1 MKTQHPHI
9 NKIHQLYE
17 DETQP
22 FRKIHRLVD
31 LFESLIK
38 TYTAVIIADYFQ
50 SKKLSD
56 KTKALLAEGLRV
68 PSLGIWHLFNREL
81 LAEME
86 NEKMAFF
93 HNGIYTEYMG
103 FSAAFQI
110 KGTTNIDKILS
121 FRNGL
126 AHGATPSDELCSKLI
141 DEMQPLLNSFIALPL
156 FHKCFL
162 IAKDDLGNYL
172 NIEED
177 AINFD
182 EKIFN
187 VKPIIPFK
195 PFLAKADGSLLELL
209 PLLTLKQNTDTANK
223 YYLLVFF
230 NDLKKF
236 DKKQISLLHYPQAMH
251 LSDKDYFVDFIE
263 KIPVNEWKQKT
274 DDEFKQ
280 RIDELTEDFK
290 GRIEERLFI
299 NEFIN
304 KAEKGFMMVYGNPGI
319 GKSALLAQ
327 ITKEIKQIPQKS
339 RPIIIDYFIRRGTS
353 YASPERMLDHL
364 NDSIERHYNTKML
377 KGNNAD
383 EKLQYLIS
391 RFKKIDQTA
400 EARHLIIIIDG
411 LDEGIEEDRNIIKFI
426 PIEITEKIS
435 FIFGSRQI
443 SEAEQFYDKLPHLH
457 RNKLLLGGLKKEDV
471 RALLYDIVNKYAIEE
486 QFIENIVACSAGNPL
501 YIRMLCLAL
510 EEGDMKLNDSKHLPA
525 KLNDFYKEF
534 IAKYSKRANGNILL
548 QSLYVFAASKDFIT
562 TKQLQY
568 ILNIGEADAEMVIY
582 EMREVL
588 FDNPV
593 TEEEDFQLFHESFR
607 EYLVKEKNSSV
618 REAELN
624 IIKYCRQWNEIVIN
638 DPKLAL
644 YPFKYFS
651 FHLMNLGLKEELTE
665 LAFNQ
670 KFISNQLKHTHNRDN
685 SFSLL
690 KHASQINTEE
700 SHENALNLFIQAIKF
715 HKESALNKNILK
727 QILVEQNTVLLS
739 STLNSFATNGFTELA
754 TIIFYMVVNELFI
767 NNNQNS
773 ILLIEINTFL
783 TSQNEK
789 IIPLQFA
796 IGKICSPKV
805 LQKTH
810 TKLVSGNLEQT
821 IKLFSIYNFDNT
833 NELDEQNFEE
843 NVTLTINKIEEI
855 GIDLFDNRSF
865 DYKTIFESFKIK
877 LEANKNKLVHDEY
890 ITIPFKT
897 YLIVYLRFF
906 RFFIL
911 QFFLWT
917 GILFIV
923 LPLFLITYLFD
934 KEFKSKHA
942 NEIRENKRIRLFMNY
957 IRILDH
963 NNWLGRGFTAL
974 KKFKVFKDFFFSIN
988 SIYYSLKANQRKFNK
1003 NNGKIKNDKTKSELL
1018 VYYTEY
1024 NLLKDKN
1031 KAKKKIDEALKILL
1045 KHFEKKRKK
1054 DLAFKQ
1060 VYYYDINKIED
1071 SGLEES
1077 LGEIG
1082 RVVAKTDEDLFN
1094 TYMSKIKPY
1103 YITADAESS
1112 KPKLFKPIIE
1122 GFFEINNYKKVLIL
1136 LEEFC
1141 ESEKFFN
1148 IFNCFLILN
1157 EYRSIN
1163 YSDSNLISKAKRAW
1177 SNINDDSF
1185 KNAFYGGDGGK
1196 LGMIGKN
1203 RETADFTMISNEMAS
1218 LNNWSLPLDFYIENK
1233 EFIKTIKGG
1242 DITQIFPEL
1251 AGMPQ
1256 NTPIISGNFSELELL
1271 KAADGINDNYDKSGQ
1286 LKDISIELAKQGK
1299 MEEAASALHEAL
1311 ECALGIK
1318 SHIYKNFSLKDIS
1331 NELFKQGKVE
1341 EALACARS
1349 INDNSVK
1356 SDQLKDISI
1365 ELAKQMKMDAAAAVI
1380 YEALE
1385 FARGISSDKDKIGKL
1400 QAISTELSKQGKF
1413 EEALTCARSI
1423 NDNSHKS
1430 IALRD
1435 ISSELYKQGK
1445 YEEAASAM
1453 KQALACARGIS
1464 DDYNK
1469 SSALSFISNELAK
1482 QGKFEEAFECANII
1496 KGNSKTYYGILY
1508 KTAALKNI
1516 SNELAK
1522 QGKFEEALACARSI
1536 NDNSVKSGLLK
1547 DISIELSKQGKF
1559 EEALAC
1565 ARSINDNSDKS
1576 KALRDIS
1583 TELYKQRE
1591 FEEAA
1596 SAMQEALACARGI
1609 SDDYNKSSALSFI
1622 STELFKQGKVEEAL
1636 ACARGINSDIFK
1648 SNALR
1653 DISFEL
1659 YKQWKYEEADSAM
1672 KEAIECALGISDG
1685 YEKNNWLNDI
1695 TTELSKQG
1703 KFEEAIECALGI
1715 SDGYEKYNRLN
1726 DITTELSKQ
1735 GKFEEALACAKGI
1748 SDKPDKIS
1756 ALKLISA
1763 ELSKQG
1769 KIKEAI
1775 NGLTQEELD
1784 NEENSEYLNNIIYY
1798 SKHNLTVEY
1807 AKKLKENCSLFFFR
1821 RDCLNNITPAVYW
1834 DYMIQCEGEKFE
1846 FYLYF
1851 FQKFL
1856 VKHNALEE
1864 YFPKILPYII
1874 NDKEALLKMGYRLA
1888 YHATQKNANAAF
1900 NKIQFNQKLNQIID
1914 LSIILND

>member
-17 DETQP
+17 NETQP

-38 TYTAVIIADYFQ
+38 TYTAVIVADYFQ

-56 KTKALLAEGLRV
+56 KTKALLAEGMRV

-86 NEKMAFF
+86 NEKMTFF

-126 AHGATPSDELCSKLI
+126 AHGATPSDELCSKLV

-156 FHKCFL
+156 FHKCFI

-172 NIEED
+172 EIEED

-187 VKPIIPFK
+187 DKPIIPFK
-195 PFLAKADGSLLELL
+195 PYLAAEDGSLLELQ
-209 PLLTLKQNTDTANK
+209 PLLTLKQNTDPANK
-223 YYLLVFF
+223 FYLLVFF

-263 KIPVNEWKQKT
+263 KIPVHEWKQKT

-290 GRIEERLFI
+290 GRIEERNFI
-299 NEFIN
+299 NQFIN

-364 NDSIERHYNTKML
+364 NDSIERHYNTKMPR
-377 KGNNAD
+377 GNNAD

-624 IIKYCRQWNEIVIN
+624 IIKYCRQWNDIVIN
-638 DPKLAL
+638 DQKLAL

-651 FHLMNLGLKEELTE
+651 FHLMNLGLKEELME

-690 KHASQINTEE
+690 KYASQINSEE
-700 SHENALNLFIQAIKF
+700 NNENALNLFIQAIKF

-810 TKLVSGNLEQT
+810 AKLISANLEQI

-855 GIDLFDNRSF
+855 GIDLFDKRSP

-877 LEANKNKLVHDEY
+877 LEANKNKFVHDEY

-897 YLIVYLRFF
+897 YLIVYLGFF
-906 RFFIL
+906 LFFL
-911 QFFLWT
+911 FHFFLWT
-917 GILFIV
+917 RVVFIV
-923 LPLFLITYLFD
+923 TPKFLIELLFD
-934 KEFKSKHA
+934 KEFKSEHA

-957 IRILDH
+957 IRH
-963 NNWLGRGFTAL
+963 YEERLGIGLKTL
-974 KKFKVFKDFFFSIN
+974 KKFKVFKNVFFSIN

-1003 NNGKIKNDKTKSELL
+1003 TLSNIKNNKTKSELL
-1018 VYYTEY
+1018 VYYTEH

-1031 KAKKKIDEALKILL
+1031 KAKKKIDEALKFLL
-1045 KHFEKKRKK
+1045 NHFEKKRKK
-1054 DLAFKQ
+1054 DLAFKLT
-1060 VYYYDINKIED
+1060 YNYDINKIED

-1077 LGEIG
+1077 IGEIG

-1103 YITADAESS
+1103 YITADSESS

-1141 ESEKFFN
+1141 ECEKFLN

-1185 KNAFYGGDGGK
+1185 KNAFHVGGK
-1196 LGMIGKN
+1196 IN
-1203 RETADFTMISNEMAS
+1203 FNFISIEMAS
-1218 LNNWSLPLDFYIENK
+1218 LNNWSLPLDFHIENK

-1242 DITQIFPEL
+1242 DITQFFPEL
-1251 AGMPQ
+1251 NFGH
-1256 NTPIISGNFSELELL
+1256 TPESLSNYSELELL
-1271 KAADGINDNYDKSGQ
+1271 KFAHLSSSNSDGINDNLDKSGA

-1299 MEEAASALHEAL
+1299 MEEAATALHEAL
-1311 ECALGIK
+1311 ECARDIK
-1318 SHIYKNFSLKDIS
+1318 SHIDKDSSLKDIS

-1385 FARGISSDKDKIGKL
+1385 FARGISSDKDKIGEL
-1400 QAISTELSKQGKF
+1400 LAISTELSKQGK
-1413 EEALTCARSI
+1413 T
-1423 NDNSHKS
+1423 
-1430 IALRD
+1430 
-1435 ISSELYKQGK
+1435 
-1445 YEEAASAM
+1445 EEAAVAM
-1453 KQALACARGIS
+1453 HEALECAHGIS
-1464 DDYNK
+1464 DVDDKN
-1469 SSALSFISNELAK
+1469 SALKHISNEL
-1482 QGKFEEAFECANII
+1482 F
-1496 KGNSKTYYGILY
+1496 
-1508 KTAALKNI
+1508 
-1516 SNELAK
+1516 K
-1522 QGKFEEALACARSI
+1522 QGKFEEALACAHTIKDNYKTRPLNGDFYKNSALQYISI
-1536 NDNSVKSGLLK
+1536 ELAKQGKVEEALECANTIKVNSFTNSSRKVYTLK
-1547 DISIELSKQGKF
+1547 DISSELSKQGKTEEAAVAMQQALACTRDIADCAGKSSILRGLSIELAKQGKVEEALEF
-1559 EEALAC
+1559 AQGKCDGSDKSYALWAISAELAKQGKIEEALAC
-1565 ARSINDNSDKS
+1565 AHDISVDSNKS
-1576 KALRDIS
+1576 SALRDIS
-1583 TELYKQRE
+1583 
-1591 FEEAA
+1591 
-1596 SAMQEALACARGI
+1596 S
-1609 SDDYNKSSALSFI
+1609 
-1622 STELFKQGKVEEAL
+1622 ELFKQGKVEESL
-1636 ACARGINSDIFK
+1636 ACARGISGDYNK
-1648 SNALR
+1648 SRALR
-1653 DISFEL
+1653 DISAEL
-1659 YKQWKYEEADSAM
+1659 SKQGEYEKADSAM

-1685 YEKNNWLNDI
+1685 YEKNNW
-1695 TTELSKQG
+1695 
-1703 KFEEAIECALGI
+1703 
-1715 SDGYEKYNRLN
+1715 LN

-1807 AKKLKENCSLFFFR
+1807 AKKLEENCGAFFFR
-1821 RDCLNNITPAVYW
+1821 RDCLNNIKPAVYW

>member
-187 VKPIIPFK
+187 DKPIIPFK

-290 GRIEERLFI
+290 GRIEERNFI
-299 NEFIN
+299 NQFIN

-364 NDSIERHYNTKML
+364 NDSIERHYNTKMPR
-377 KGNNAD
+377 GNNAD

-644 YPFKYFS
+644 YPFKYLS

-690 KHASQINTEE
+690 KYASQINSEE
-700 SHENALNLFIQAIKF
+700 NNENALNLFIQAIKF

-810 TKLVSGNLEQT
+810 TKLVSGNLEQI

-843 NVTLTINKIEEI
+843 NVTLTINKIQEI
-855 GIDLFDNRSF
+855 GIDLFDDSSPY
-865 DYKTIFESFKIK
+865 YKTIFESFKIK

-906 RFFIL
+906 CFFIL

-917 GILFIV
+917 GILFIG
-923 LPLFLITYLFD
+923 LPLFLIPFLFD

-942 NEIRENKRIRLFMNY
+942 NEIRENKRIRFIMGIFRN
-957 IRILDH
+957 IDH
-963 NNWLGRGFTAL
+963 NNWLGRGFKAL
-974 KKFKVFKDFFFSIN
+974 KKFKVFKDVFFSIN
-988 SIYYSLKANQRKFNK
+988 SIYYSLKANQSKFNK
-1003 NNGKIKNDKTKSELL
+1003 TLSKIKNNKTKSELL
-1018 VYYTEY
+1018 VYYIEQ

-1031 KAKKKIDEALKILL
+1031 KAKKKIDEALKFLL
-1045 KHFEKKRKK
+1045 NHFEKKRKK

-1060 VYYYDINKIED
+1060 VYYYDYNKIED

-1077 LGEIG
+1077 IGEIG

-1103 YITADAESS
+1103 YITADSESS
-1112 KPKLFKPIIE
+1112 KPKLFKPNFE

-1157 EYRSIN
+1157 DYRSIN

-1185 KNAFYGGDGGK
+1185 KNAFHGGNEQ
-1196 LGMIGKN
+1196 GMIGKN
-1203 RETADFTMISNEMAS
+1203 RLNHDFTMISNEMAS

-1242 DITQIFPEL
+1242 DITQIFPEVC
-1251 AGMPQ
+1251 GMGHDKI
-1256 NTPIISGNFSELELL
+1256 NSEKYFGTTTESELM
-1271 KAADGINDNYDKSGQ
+1271 Q
-1286 LKDISIELAKQGK
+1286 
-1299 MEEAASALHEAL
+1299 
-1311 ECALGIK
+1311 
-1318 SHIYKNFSLKDIS
+1318 
-1331 NELFKQGKVE
+1331 
-1341 EALACARS
+1341 
-1349 INDNSVK
+1349 
-1356 SDQLKDISI
+1356 
-1365 ELAKQMKMDAAAAVI
+1365 
-1380 YEALE
+1380 
-1385 FARGISSDKDKIGKL
+1385 
-1400 QAISTELSKQGKF
+1400 
-1413 EEALTCARSI
+1413 
-1423 NDNSHKS
+1423 
-1430 IALRD
+1430 
-1435 ISSELYKQGK
+1435 
-1445 YEEAASAM
+1445 
-1453 KQALACARGIS
+1453 
-1464 DDYNK
+1464 
-1469 SSALSFISNELAK
+1469 
-1482 QGKFEEAFECANII
+1482 
-1496 KGNSKTYYGILY
+1496 
-1508 KTAALKNI
+1508 AALKGGAYEVWETTED
-1516 SNELAK
+1516 SNKRLK
-1522 QGKFEEALACARSI
+1522 EE
-1536 NDNSVKSGLLK
+1536 
-1547 DISIELSKQGKF
+1547 
-1559 EEALAC
+1559 
-1565 ARSINDNSDKS
+1565 
-1576 KALRDIS
+1576 
-1583 TELYKQRE
+1583 
-1591 FEEAA
+1591 
-1596 SAMQEALACARGI
+1596 
-1609 SDDYNKSSALSFI
+1609 
-1622 STELFKQGKVEEAL
+1622 
-1636 ACARGINSDIFK
+1636 
-1648 SNALR
+1648 
-1653 DISFEL
+1653 
-1659 YKQWKYEEADSAM
+1659 
-1672 KEAIECALGISDG
+1672 G
-1685 YEKNNWLNDI
+1685 YEILETD
-1695 TTELSKQG
+1695 
-1703 KFEEAIECALGI
+1703 
-1715 SDGYEKYNRLN
+1715 YH
-1726 DITTELSKQ
+1726 
-1735 GKFEEALACAKGI
+1735 
-1748 SDKPDKIS
+1748 
-1756 ALKLISA
+1756 LKLNTTVEFA
-1763 ELSKQG
+1763 KVL
-1769 KIKEAI
+1769 
-1775 NGLTQEELD
+1775 
-1784 NEENSEYLNNIIYY
+1784 EENCR
-1798 SKHNLTVEY
+1798 
-1807 AKKLKENCSLFFFR
+1807 AFFFR
-1821 RDCLNNITPAVYW
+1821 RDCLNIIPPSLYW

-1900 NKIQFNQKLNQIID
+1900 NKIKFNQKLNQIMD

>member
-38 TYTAVIIADYFQ
+38 TYTAVIVADYFQ

-304 KAEKGFMMVYGNPGI
+304 KADKGFMMVYGNPGI

-364 NDSIERHYNTKML
+364 NDSIERHYNTKMPR
-377 KGNNAD
+377 GNNAD

-435 FIFGSRQI
+435 FIFGSRQV

-486 QFIENIVACSAGNPL
+486 QFIENIVACSEGNPL

-644 YPFKYFS
+644 YPFKYLS

-810 TKLVSGNLEQT
+810 TKLVSGNLEQI

-843 NVTLTINKIEEI
+843 NVTLTINKIQEI
-855 GIDLFDNRSF
+855 GIDLFDNSSPY
-865 DYKTIFESFKIK
+865 YKTIFESFKIK

-897 YLIVYLRFF
+897 YLIIYLRFF
-906 RFFIL
+906 LYFLR
-911 QFFLWT
+911 QFFLW
-917 GILFIV
+917 ILVI
-923 LPLFLITYLFD
+923 LIWIPFLIISLFD
-934 KEFKSKHA
+934 KEFKSSD
-942 NEIRENKRIRLFMNY
+942 NKKAFLNLRRF
-957 IRILDH
+957 DF
-963 NNWLGRGFTAL
+963 NNWLGRGFKAL

-988 SIYYSLKANQRKFNK
+988 SIYYSLKANQRKFDK
-1003 NNGKIKNDKTKSELL
+1003 TIRKIKNDKTKSELL
-1018 VYYTEY
+1018 VYYIEH

-1031 KAKKKIDEALKILL
+1031 KAKNKIDKALKFLL
-1045 KHFEKKRKK
+1045 NHFEKKRKK

-1060 VYYYDINKIED
+1060 AYYYDINKIED

-1103 YITADAESS
+1103 YITADSESS
-1112 KPKLFKPIIE
+1112 KPKLFKPIFE
-1122 GFFEINNYKKVLIL
+1122 GFFENDNYKKVLIL
-1136 LEEFC
+1136 IDEFC
-1141 ESEKFFN
+1141 DSEKFFN
-1148 IFNCFLILN
+1148 SYNCLLILN

-1163 YSDSNLISKAKRAW
+1163 FSDSKLKKKAKIAW
-1177 SNINDDSF
+1177 SFINEDSF
-1185 KNAFYGGDGGK
+1185 KNAFYGSTKFGM
-1196 LGMIGKN
+1196 LGAN
-1203 RETADFTMISNEMAS
+1203 REVINFEIVSNEMIA
-1218 LNNWSLPLDFYIENK
+1218 LNNWTLPMDFYIENK
-1233 EFIKTIKGG
+1233 EFVKALLG
-1242 DITQIFPEL
+1242 DITLIFPEVC
-1251 AGMPQ
+1251 GMGHDKI
-1256 NTPIISGNFSELELL
+1256 NSEKYFGTTTESELM
-1271 KAADGINDNYDKSGQ
+1271 Q
-1286 LKDISIELAKQGK
+1286 
-1299 MEEAASALHEAL
+1299 
-1311 ECALGIK
+1311 
-1318 SHIYKNFSLKDIS
+1318 
-1331 NELFKQGKVE
+1331 
-1341 EALACARS
+1341 
-1349 INDNSVK
+1349 
-1356 SDQLKDISI
+1356 
-1365 ELAKQMKMDAAAAVI
+1365 
-1380 YEALE
+1380 
-1385 FARGISSDKDKIGKL
+1385 
-1400 QAISTELSKQGKF
+1400 
-1413 EEALTCARSI
+1413 
-1423 NDNSHKS
+1423 
-1430 IALRD
+1430 
-1435 ISSELYKQGK
+1435 
-1445 YEEAASAM
+1445 
-1453 KQALACARGIS
+1453 
-1464 DDYNK
+1464 
-1469 SSALSFISNELAK
+1469 
-1482 QGKFEEAFECANII
+1482 
-1496 KGNSKTYYGILY
+1496 
-1508 KTAALKNI
+1508 AALKGGAYEVWETPRI
-1516 SNELAK
+1516 V
-1522 QGKFEEALACARSI
+1522 I
-1536 NDNSVKSGLLK
+1536 K
-1547 DISIELSKQGKF
+1547 D
-1559 EEALAC
+1559 
-1565 ARSINDNSDKS
+1565 
-1576 KALRDIS
+1576 
-1583 TELYKQRE
+1583 
-1591 FEEAA
+1591 
-1596 SAMQEALACARGI
+1596 
-1609 SDDYNKSSALSFI
+1609 
-1622 STELFKQGKVEEAL
+1622 
-1636 ACARGINSDIFK
+1636 
-1648 SNALR
+1648 
-1653 DISFEL
+1653 
-1659 YKQWKYEEADSAM
+1659 
-1672 KEAIECALGISDG
+1672 
-1685 YEKNNWLNDI
+1685 
-1695 TTELSKQG
+1695 
-1703 KFEEAIECALGI
+1703 
-1715 SDGYEKYNRLN
+1715 
-1726 DITTELSKQ
+1726 
-1735 GKFEEALACAKGI
+1735 
-1748 SDKPDKIS
+1748 
-1756 ALKLISA
+1756 
-1763 ELSKQG
+1763 
-1769 KIKEAI
+1769 
-1775 NGLTQEELD
+1775 
-1784 NEENSEYLNNIIYY
+1784 
-1798 SKHNLTVEY
+1798 
-1807 AKKLKENCSLFFFR
+1807 
-1821 RDCLNNITPAVYW
+1821 
-1834 DYMIQCEGEKFE
+1834 
-1846 FYLYF
+1846 
-1851 FQKFL
+1851 
-1856 VKHNALEE
+1856 
-1864 YFPKILPYII
+1864 
-1874 NDKEALLKMGYRLA
+1874 
-1888 YHATQKNANAAF
+1888 
-1900 NKIQFNQKLNQIID
+1900 
-1914 LSIILND
+1914 

>member
-38 TYTAVIIADYFQ
+38 TYTAVIVADYFQ

-187 VKPIIPFK
+187 DKPIIPFK

-364 NDSIERHYNTKML
+364 NDSIERHYNTKMPR
-377 KGNNAD
+377 GNNAD

-435 FIFGSRQI
+435 FIFGSRQV

-690 KHASQINTEE
+690 KHASQINSEE

-783 TSQNEK
+783 TAQNEK

-810 TKLVSGNLEQT
+810 TKLVIGNLEQI

-843 NVTLTINKIEEI
+843 NVTLTIDKIQEI
-855 GIDLFDNRSF
+855 GIDFSDNRSF

-890 ITIPFKT
+890 ITIPFET
-897 YLIVYLRFF
+897 YLFVYLVFF
-906 RFFIL
+906 LSFLFH
-911 QFFLWT
+911 FFLWT
-917 GILFIV
+917 RVIFIV
-923 LPLFLITYLFD
+923 APKFLIELLFD

-957 IRILDH
+957 IRH
-963 NNWLGRGFTAL
+963 YEERLGIGLKTL
-974 KKFKVFKDFFFSIN
+974 KKFKVFKNVFFSIN

-1163 YSDSNLISKAKRAW
+1163 YSDLKLRNKANRAW

-1185 KNAFYGGDGGK
+1185 KNALHVCGEINFC
-1196 LGMIGKN
+1196 
-1203 RETADFTMISNEMAS
+1203 FISNEMAS
-1218 LNNWSLPLDFYIENK
+1218 VNNWSLPIDFYIENK

-1242 DITQIFPEL
+1242 DISKFFPEL
-1251 AGMPQ
+1251 NAFGYSLESLS
-1256 NTPIISGNFSELELL
+1256 NYSELELL
-1271 KAADGINDNYDKSGQ
+1271 KFVHGINDNYDKSGQ

-1311 ECALGIK
+1311 ECARDIK
-1318 SHIYKNFSLKDIS
+1318 SHIDKNSSLKDIS

-1341 EALACARS
+1341 QALACARS

-1356 SDQLKDISI
+1356 SYQLKDISI

-1400 QAISTELSKQGKF
+1400 QAISTELSKQGK
-1413 EEALTCARSI
+1413 T
-1423 NDNSHKS
+1423 
-1430 IALRD
+1430 
-1435 ISSELYKQGK
+1435 
-1445 YEEAASAM
+1445 EEAAVAM
-1453 KQALACARGIS
+1453 HEALECAHGIS
-1464 DDYNK
+1464 DYYDKN
-1469 SSALSFISNELAK
+1469 SALQDISYEL
-1482 QGKFEEAFECANII
+1482 F
-1496 KGNSKTYYGILY
+1496 
-1508 KTAALKNI
+1508 
-1516 SNELAK
+1516 K
-1522 QGKFEEALACARSI
+1522 QGKFEEALACAHTIKDVYNKRLSNDDFYKNGALHYISI
-1536 NDNSVKSGLLK
+1536 ELAKQGKVEEALECANTIKINSIANSFSKVNTLK
-1547 DISIELSKQGKF
+1547 DISSELAIQEKYEEAAVAMQQALACTRDIADCAGKSTILRDLSIELAKQGKL
-1559 EEALAC
+1559 EEALEC
-1565 ARSINDNSDKS
+1565 ARGISNDYEKNNWLKDISAELAKEGKIEEALECARGISDDIAKS
-1576 KALRDIS
+1576 EALRDIS
-1583 TELYKQRE
+1583 TKLAKQGKL
-1591 FEEAA
+1591 EEAA

-1609 SDDYNKSSALSFI
+1609 SADYDKS
-1622 STELFKQGKVEEAL
+1622 EAL
-1636 ACARGINSDIFK
+1636 K
-1648 SNALR
+1648 
-1653 DISFEL
+1653 DISAEL
-1659 YKQWKYEEADSAM
+1659 AKQREFEEADSAM
-1672 KEAIECALGISDG
+1672 QEAIECALGISDG
-1685 YEKNNWLNDI
+1685 YEKNNWL
-1695 TTELSKQG
+1695 K
-1703 KFEEAIECALGI
+1703 
-1715 SDGYEKYNRLN
+1715 

-1807 AKKLKENCSLFFFR
+1807 AKKLEENCGSFFFR

>member
-187 VKPIIPFK
+187 DKPIIPFK

-364 NDSIERHYNTKML
+364 NDSIERHYNTKMPR
-377 KGNNAD
+377 GNNAD

-1430 IALRD
+1430 
-1435 ISSELYKQGK
+1435 
-1445 YEEAASAM
+1445 
-1453 KQALACARGIS
+1453 
-1464 DDYNK
+1464 N
-1469 SSALSFISNELAK
+1469 
-1482 QGKFEEAFECANII
+1482 
-1496 KGNSKTYYGILY
+1496 
-1508 KTAALKNI
+1508 
-1516 SNELAK
+1516 
-1522 QGKFEEALACARSI
+1522 
-1536 NDNSVKSGLLK
+1536 
-1547 DISIELSKQGKF
+1547 
-1559 EEALAC
+1559 
-1565 ARSINDNSDKS
+1565 
-1576 KALRDIS
+1576 ALRDIS

-1591 FEEAA
+1591 FEEAS

-1715 SDGYEKYNRLN
+1715 SDGYEKNNRLN

-1914 LSIILND
+1914 LSIISND